1 MNTTIKTISI
11 DIETYSSI
19 DLVKCGVYKY
29 AESPDFEILLF
40 AYSVN
45 EGDVCVVDVAS
56 GEEVPEEILAALAD
70 DSVEK
75 WAYNAQFERVCLSSW
90 LRRHHPE
97 HFHSYSIP
105 EDTVG
110 DYISP
115 YSWT

>member
-56 GEEVPEEILAALAD
+56 GEEEVVEDDTEPVEEEA
-70 DSVEK
+70 
-75 WAYNAQFERVCLSSW
+75 SS
-90 LRRHHPE
+90 E
-97 HFHSYSIP
+97 
-105 EDTVG
+105 EDA
-110 DYISP
+110 
-115 YSWT
+115 